1 MKYPIGIENFKE
13 LREGGFAYVD
23 KTMFVYKLADEGKY
37 YFLSRPRRFGKSLLL
52 STFEA
57 YFQGRKDLFEGL
69 AIAEL
74 EKNWLSHPILHID
87 LNTAN
92 YREEGSLYAVLN
104 DHISNWEEKYGTRK
118 SETTLA
124 LRFKGVV
131 ARAAQKEG
139 HNVVI
144 LIDEYDKPILQTIGM
159 PQLQEDYRSQL
170 KAFYSVLKTQDQY
183 IRFAL
188 LTGVTKFGKVS
199 VFSDL
204 NNLTDI
210 SMDYRYISICGITQD
225 ELLCNFKEGIKELS
239 KAYSDTEEQTL
250 AKLKERY
257 DGYHFEENTVGIYNP
272 FSVLNTLSKLRY
284 KDYWFETGTP
294 TFLVDLMKMH
304 NYRLPDITK
313 EYVSSDVI
321 NSVDSLSTNP
331 IPIIYQSGYL
341 TIKGYDERF
350 KKYLLGFP
358 NKEVEEGFLNF
369 MLPLYT
375 SAGSNS
381 PFMVDEFV
389 KDVEAGK
396 PEQFMQRMKTLFA
409 DTSYQVVGNA
419 ELYFQNA
426 MFLIFKIMGFYT
438 QVERPTS
445 DGRIDAV
452 IQTQNYIYIVECKL
466 DRTAEEALKQID
478 RCGYTEPFA
487 MDKRQLYKIG
497 VNFSSKTR
505 NVEEWII
512 SKRLN

>member
-1 MKYPIGIENFKE
+1 MKYPIGIQNFKE

-225 ELLCNFKEGIKELS
+225 ELLCNFK
-239 KAYSDTEEQTL
+239 
-250 AKLKERY
+250 
-257 DGYHFEENTVGIYNP
+257 
-272 FSVLNTLSKLRY
+272 
-284 KDYWFETGTP
+284 
-294 TFLVDLMKMH
+294 
-304 NYRLPDITK
+304 
-313 EYVSSDVI
+313 
-321 NSVDSLSTNP
+321 
-331 IPIIYQSGYL
+331 
-341 TIKGYDERF
+341 
-350 KKYLLGFP
+350 
-358 NKEVEEGFLNF
+358 
-369 MLPLYT
+369 
-375 SAGSNS
+375 
-381 PFMVDEFV
+381 
-389 KDVEAGK
+389 
-396 PEQFMQRMKTLFA
+396 
-409 DTSYQVVGNA
+409 
-419 ELYFQNA
+419 
-426 MFLIFKIMGFYT
+426 
-438 QVERPTS
+438 
-445 DGRIDAV
+445 
-452 IQTQNYIYIVECKL
+452 
-466 DRTAEEALKQID
+466 
-478 RCGYTEPFA
+478 
-487 MDKRQLYKIG
+487 
-497 VNFSSKTR
+497 
-505 NVEEWII
+505 
-512 SKRLN
+512 